1 MMKKTLVAL
10 AAVAVTGGAFA
21 QATMTGAINY
31 GYSQKQLTTGVSS
44 GGLGFEG
51 AAIVFNVAETI
62 EGLGKVSGKM
72 GISAKNTDT
81 SAAAKDTVLKLDMGS
96 SGAVTM
102 QSVYSASWLGGVA
115 SSGSVA
121 YCSFSSGDCASGI
134 GMFSTYGYNDDLSYS
149 MKLSDSLAVS
159 VSHTEP
165 SAASAGMGTGGT
177 GTTIASTGNGARY
190 NTYSATYTAAPLV
203 ITGGYRTYDLA
214 QLATSNS
221 NSRNRAAISYDLGV
235 AKVSAG
241 YEQTATTYG
250 ATTTD
255 TVMTIA
261 TAVPN
266 SALSLSASF
275 GTRAKAGNATSTD
288 DSSYSGS
295 IYGASYTLSPRTS
308 LGMTYLTNQS
318 TGTTNPNFFLATI
331 NHSF

>member
-1 MMKKTLVAL
+1 M
-10 AAVAVTGGAFA
+10 
-21 QATMTGAINY
+21 
-31 GYSQKQLTTGVSS
+31 
-44 GGLGFEG
+44 EG

-72 GISAKNTDT
+72 GISAKNTDV
-81 SAAAKDTVLKLDMGS
+81 SAYAKDTVLKLDMGS
-96 SGAVTM
+96 SGTITA

-121 YCSFSSGDCASGI
+121 YCSFAIGDCSSGVGI
-134 GMFSTYGYNDDLSYS
+134 FRTFGYNDDLSYS
-149 MKLSDSLAVS
+149 MKLSDSLSVS
-159 VSHTEP
+159 VTHTEP
-165 SAASAGMGTGGT
+165 SAASNGLGVGGT
-177 GTTIASTGNGARY
+177 GTTISSAGNGARY
-190 NTYSATYTAAPLV
+190 NTYSVTYNAAPLV

-221 NSRNRAAISYDLGV
+221 NTRNRAAASYDLGV

-255 TVMTIA
+255 TVMSVA
-261 TAVPN
+261 MAVPN
-266 SALSLSASF
+266 SKLSLSASF
-275 GTRAKAGNATSTD
+275 GTRAKAGNATATD
-288 DSSYSGS
+288 DSTYSGS

-308 LGMTYLTNQS
+308 LGATYLTNQS
-318 TGTTNPNFFLATI
+318 TGTTNPNYFLATI

>member
-1 MMKKTLVAL
+1 M
-10 AAVAVTGGAFA
+10 AVTTGAFA

-31 GYSQKQLTTGVSS
+31 GYMQKQLTTGASA
-44 GGLGFEG
+44 GGLGMEG
-51 AAIVFNVAETI
+51 ASIVFNVAETI
-62 EGLGKVSGKM
+62 DGLGKVSGKM

-81 SAAAKDTVLKLDMGS
+81 TAYAKDTVLKLDMGS
-96 SGAVTM
+96 SGTITA
-102 QSVYSASWLGGVA
+102 QSVYSSSWLGGVA

-121 YCSFSSGDCASGI
+121 YCSFASGDCTSGV

-149 MKLSDSLAVS
+149 LKLSDSLSVS
-159 VSHTEP
+159 VAHSEP
-165 SAASAGMGTGGT
+165 SAASNALGVGGA
-177 GTTIASTGNGARY
+177 GTTISTTGNGARY
-190 NTYSATYTAAPLV
+190 NTYSATYNAANLV

-221 NSRNRAAISYDLGV
+221 NTRNRAAVSYDLGV

-255 TVMTIA
+255 TVMTVA
-261 TAVPN
+261 AAVPN
-266 SALSLSASF
+266 SKLSLSASF

-288 DSSYSGS
+288 DTSYSGS

-308 LGMTYLTNQS
+308 LGATYLTNQS